1 MRRREFFA
9 VLGSAAVAWPLAARA
24 QQADKVRGIGYLSSL
39 AETDLDGQTWDSA
52 FRMGLTELGWI
63 EGRNIHVEYRW
74 AGGNVDRLRPFAT
87 ELVGLKPEVIFTV
100 STPATAAA
108 QAATRIIPIV
118 FAAVSDPLGS
128 RFVASMATPGGNI
141 TGFMYIEASMSG
153 KWLEL
158 IRQIMPQLARVGMLY
173 NLETAPYA
181 RYFLEAFHSAASN
194 LSIEAIDVPIHSAA
208 DLEPVMAK
216 LAGQP
221 NAGLIVMPDTSTT
234 LHRAKIIALADRY
247 RLLTI
252 YPFRHSVTA
261 GGLISYGANMSE
273 TFKAA
278 TTYVDRI
285 LHGAKPNELPVQL
298 PTKFELYVNLN
309 TAKTLGLTMPQSIL
323 ATADE
328 VIE

>member
-1 MRRREFFA
+1 MRRREFIAF
-9 VLGSAAVAWPLAARA
+9 LGGATAAWPLAAGA
-24 QQADKVRGIGYLSSL
+24 QQSDQLRRIGYLSSL
-39 AETDLDGQTWDSA
+39 AETDLDGRTWDSA
-52 FRMGLTELGWI
+52 FRMSLTELGWI
-63 EGRNIHVEYRW
+63 EGRNAHVDYRW
-74 AGGNVDRLRPFAT
+74 ADGKLDRLRAFAT
-87 ELVGLKPEVIFTV
+87 ELVGLKPEVIFAV

-108 QAATRIIPIV
+108 QAATRMIPTV
-118 FAAVSDPLGS
+118 FAVVSDPIGS
-128 RFVASMATPGGNI
+128 KFVASMANPGGNI

-158 IRQIMPQLARVGMLY
+158 MRQIMPQVARVGMLY

-181 RYFLEAFHSAASN
+181 RYFLEAFHSAASI
-194 LSIEAIDVPIHSAA
+194 LSIEAIDAPFHSAA

-221 NAGLIVMPDTSTT
+221 NAGLVVMPDTSTT
-234 LHRAKIIALADRY
+234 LHRSTIIALADRY

-252 YPFRHSVTA
+252 YPFRNAVAA
-261 GGLISYGANMSE
+261 GGLISYGANVTE
-273 TFKAA
+273 TVKAA

-309 TAKTLGLTMPQSIL
+309 TAKALGLTMPQSIL